1 MGTTIRWGNPPTG
14 IHNVPIYVG
23 MSEGIF
29 AVPGVTIMASDNITG
44 ADYTEEVVAG
54 QFDMGHMGT
63 PPLFSALNRTSEI
76 AIVGQGLVRYPP
88 FYVLTAP
95 GVNSISNLKGQRVA
109 INKRH
114 TCPHSILRTLLR
126 WHALDET
133 DVDLVTLVDGWE
145 MATAAGRNDL
155 AAVVIWEPYAS
166 YLERTHGW
174 RIVANGHDVIRPSN
188 YAFCLWA
195 KRRLIREAPGL
206 VKDLLAAYSR
216 SVDHVKAH
224 PESVREHVERFPL
237 VSPSDVEC
245 GIARES
251 ALWSADL
258 AVDPVLMKHV
268 ITELET
274 QGIVD
279 EKFVLEQYL
288 VSVQTPI

>member
-1 MGTTIRWGNPPTG
+1 MGTTLRWGNPPTG

-23 MSEGIF
+23 MSAGIF
-29 AVPGVTIMASDNITG
+29 AAPGVTITANDNITG

-54 QFDMGHMGT
+54 RLDMGHMGT
-63 PPLFSALNRTSEI
+63 PPLFAALNRTREI

-95 GVNSISNLKGQRVA
+95 SVNSISQLKGRRVA
-109 INKRH
+109 INERQ

-133 DVDLVTLVDGWE
+133 DVDLVTLIDGWE
-145 MATAAGRNDL
+145 MASAAGRNDL

-166 YLERTHGW
+166 YLERAHGW

-195 KRRLIREAPGL
+195 QRGLIREAP
-206 VKDLLAAYSR
+206 DLLCHMLAGYSR
-216 SVDHVKAH
+216 SVAHVKAH
-224 PESVREHVERFPL
+224 PKSVGEYVGRFPL
-237 VSPSDVEC
+237 VSPSDVEH

-268 ITELET
+268 IAELEI

-279 EKFVLEQYL
+279 KQFVLDQYL
-288 VSVQTPI
+288 EEARR